1 MFIAC
6 LSHVYRMSV
15 ACLAHVRRMSSA
27 CLSLAVEADAKRQ
40 NLPLPPGYYEV
51 LGIAK
56 PA

>member
-40 NLPLPPGYYEV
+40 NLPLPSGYYEV